1 MENITFEFAGGMKT
15 LKPKKKLR
23 FKKKKWVLNAQM
35 RKDLLEYVKKRN
47 VKHYFMIRVLF
58 ELGLR
63 AGELVNLRVRDINFH
78 SGKVFI
84 CVHEGPKTLNWSPK
98 YLSVRELDIVNPL
111 KNDLL
116 HFVCDRKGNEYVF
129 QSRQGKSR
137 FRADSITTMIN
148 RYTRKVPSI
157 GKNTGSH
164 VGRRTFLSFLN
175 ANNVNLNE
183 IRKKAGHRNL
193 KTTLEYIKDLDNE
206 DDKTVRRLIG
216 KMNKL
221 KEND

>member
-1 MENITFEFAGGMKT
+1 MENITFEFATGMKSI
-15 LKPKKKLR
+15 KPKKKLR
-23 FKKKKWVLNAQM
+23 VKKKRWVLNAQM
-35 RKDLLEYVKKRN
+35 RKDLLSYVKKKN

-63 AGELVNLRVRDINFH
+63 AGELVNLRVKDINFY
-78 SGKVFI
+78 SGKVFV
-84 CVHEGPKTLNWSPK
+84 CVHEGPKTLKWSPK

-111 KNDLL
+111 KNDL
-116 HFVCDRKGNEYVF
+116 FNFIDDRKGNDYIF
-129 QSRQGKSR
+129 QSRQGGSR
-137 FRADSITTMIN
+137 FRVDSVIRMIN
-148 RYTRKVPSI
+148 RYTNRVPSI

-183 IRKKAGHRNL
+183 IRKKAGHRHL

-206 DDKTVRRLIG
+206 DDQTVRKLIG
-216 KMNKL
+216 KMNSRL
-221 KEND
+221 P